1 MGSIPRIVSRALV
14 VVDLSAPVM
23 QLGAG
28 RLFSGLPPHEGSIQ
42 HSRTHHRDVD
52 PVHQR

>member
-1 MGSIPRIVSRALV
+1 MGSNPRIVSRVLV
-14 VVDLSAPVM
+14 GVDLSAPVM
-23 QLGAG
+23 QLGVG

-42 HSRTHHRDVD
+42 QSRTHHQDVD